1 MVIGIGTDLVRID
14 RFERAM
20 ARHGGRLLDRL
31 FTPAER
37 ERFRRH
43 PFPERHL
50 AARFAAKEAVFKSLG
65 TGWGQGVAWRE
76 VEIVGGGRR
85 PSSVVFSG
93 RAQDAAARLGI
104 KRTLVSLTHDGDYA
118 LAFVIATDGS

>member
-20 ARHGGRLLDRL
+20 ARHGGRFLDRL

-50 AARFAAKEAVFKSLG
+50 AARFAAKEAVFKTLG

-76 VEIVGGGRR
+76 VEIEGGGRR

-93 RAQDAAARLGI
+93 RARDAAARLGI